1 MGQKRKSRVSVHG
14 IAGLLKNLGGSE
26 ILAVKTEIGDRNKI
40 SDLPPTKQEDTPA
53 DDLPPLPSPSTSE
66 LGFVD
71 SQRRPGEADAIEAH
85 IPTPRPT
92 AATHIPTTQTE
103 EPSQSTTTRERPAKR
118 QKVVHAATNASA
130 SKWAEKYGK
139 AWVDKYD
146 ASGLVPY
153 YKNKA
158 EVPEELAKCACII
171 LIADEVNSDRAEQT
185 SPSASGTSL
194 YIPNRQAVFWTRKA
208 GSASR
213 RKRLRTG

>member
-1 MGQKRKSRVSVHG
+1 MPRYGPLRAPYVEPK
-14 IAGLLKNLGGSE
+14 A
-26 ILAVKTEIGDRNKI
+26 
-40 SDLPPTKQEDTPA
+40 PF
-53 DDLPPLPSPSTSE
+53 PPLPSPSTSE

-71 SQRRPGEADAIEAH
+71 SQRRPEEAEAIEAH
-85 IPTPRPT
+85 IPATQSI
-92 AATHIPTTQTE
+92 AAAPIPTTLTGE
-103 EPSQSTTTRERPAKR
+103 SSQSTTTRERPAKR
-118 QKVVHAATNASA
+118 QKVVHAATNAST
-130 SKWAEKYGK
+130 SKWAKKYGK

-158 EVPEELAKCACII
+158 EVPEELAKCACTI
-171 LIADEVNSDRAEQT
+171 LIADEANSDCAEQT